1 MSSEI
6 NKSNSLSLTLI
17 YLTQKDGTSAISKNL
32 CFSNKVK
39 DNLVFF
45 LFRYEVLQFCW
56 LPADKRA
63 TAEEIHRLLTY
74 LRMQGQKEIED
85 DFEQRWSSLKPN
97 PTARQTTVSHSS
109 FPILEQF
116 DDGREPDE
124 VLTVTETSHGL
135 SFEYVWEAARHDH
148 YDSHT
153 RSSMETTLNYHSMFF
168 PVPRQDIQAHFPET
182 GGEAEAKSV
191 PGTLPVFD
199 AREGNSG
206 NEYYIQLEE
215 QDESDLGVMD
225 SQYAVGAT
233 ASSKEQYVV
242 LQDVKLDESSTD
254 ADFFHQSIDSK
265 DSFLQ
270 DSHIWSS
277 SEHESPYQ
285 ADIFSEKDSKLEE
298 PHSFRSGFMELPEIR
313 SFHGDTKGTV
323 ENEDLSTSF
332 LGINQD
338 ADHLGDFGGGTA
350 DVIKLLNTEK
360 LVDNFMFLKEN
371 SLIKE
376 STGFPESRDM
386 QDTDISLSLFDDV
399 DAANNLNGTDNPSK
413 SVVTSAQLREEF
425 LDLVNPIL
433 KDFLS
438 PLKESKTLV
447 PSDMFSKEETCSN
460 QLPEITGCSIE
471 TNANLGGWIFS
482 SPESTSVSTE
492 IAVPNTT
499 SSHQF
504 NDESAATDSLCTDAN
519 SSGLEEYLSISE
531 ENRPD
536 IGNVKESFEQKG
548 QLPSPVDK
556 SSEGVD
562 SGITEG
568 LTSSDSFSDMLSE
581 GDAISKLED
590 APLQEAQEE
599 CFVDNHVSQDMSS
612 PLILDSCLD
621 QISQDSLLEDSISF
635 TLPTVENSAETPDS
649 LDSLDVHR
657 EVGNGNT
664 LDPFIHKLQPPYR
677 PADSGYETENIE
689 SPEWNSQTSTDN
701 VSMQN
706 VNSAKEQ
713 FAAATLTPPEIIVSD
728 VDSVPDVQENGDGLH
743 QEIGDAPVGGSYRDS
758 AYFSD
763 NEELDKKSDEV
774 SGGTPDASLWV
785 ENSFSDQ
792 MSGSAEGTSTF
803 PECVVSGDQQEYVG
817 PTVVADENGFGM
829 TVEPQ
834 LIVSPK
840 EDWDKEKPA
849 SDLTQKE
856 ERLEC
861 FSDLLTDP
869 PHSSF
874 SSEAHEDASST
885 SVMPSAENVVHA
897 KLVRTY
903 AGEGPKKKEPDME
916 GRYLGKL
923 DEAAVTGGSED
934 GMEADE
940 EDENSDDSD
949 DDMRAYRLHS
959 SGSESEDEDVHP
971 VPVIVSD
978 NSDSCNLKSLL
989 KPKSLQMDKSATA
1002 SNKNT
1007 ENKRVVSFFDD
1018 VTVYLFDQ
1026 V

>member
-1 MSSEI
+1 
-6 NKSNSLSLTLI
+6 
-17 YLTQKDGTSAISKNL
+17 
-32 CFSNKVK
+32 
-39 DNLVFF
+39 
-45 LFRYEVLQFCW
+45 
-56 LPADKRA
+56 
-63 TAEEIHRLLTY
+63 
-74 LRMQGQKEIED
+74 MQGQKEIED
-85 DFEQRWSSLKPN
+85 DFEQRWSTLRPN

-153 RSSMETTLNYHSMFF
+153 RSSMDTTLNYHSMFF
-168 PVPRQDIQAHFPET
+168 PVPRQDIQANFPET
-182 GGEAEAKSV
+182 GGEAEAKRV

-225 SQYAVGAT
+225 SQSAEGAT
-233 ASSKEQYVV
+233 ASNKEQYVV

-298 PHSFRSGFMELPEIR
+298 PRSFRSGFMELPEIR
-313 SFHGDTKGTV
+313 SFHGDTKSTLQ
-323 ENEDLSTSF
+323 NEDLSTSL
-332 LGINQD
+332 LGIDQD
-338 ADHLGDFGGGTA
+338 TVHSGDSDASA

-360 LVDNFMFLKEN
+360 LVENFMFLKEN
-371 SLIKE
+371 SLIKD
-376 STGFPESRDM
+376 STGFPESRVM
-386 QDTDISLSLFDDV
+386 QDTDVSLSFFDNV
-399 DAANNLNGTDNPSK
+399 DTANSLTDPSK
-413 SVVTSAQLREEF
+413 PVVTSAQLREEF

-447 PSDMFSKEETCSN
+447 PSEIFSKEESCSN
-460 QLPEITGCSIE
+460 QLPDITGSTNE
-471 TNANLGGWIFS
+471 TNSNLGGWIFS
-482 SPESTSVSTE
+482 SPESTSASAE
-492 IAVPNTT
+492 ITAPNTT

-504 NDESAATDSLCTDAN
+504 NHESAATDSLCTDAN
-519 SSGLEEYLSISE
+519 TSGLEECLSVSE
-531 ENRPD
+531 ENRLD
-536 IGNVKESFEQKG
+536 IENVRESFDQKS
-548 QLPSPVDK
+548 QLSSPVDR
-556 SSEGVD
+556 STEGVD

-568 LTSSDSFSDMLSE
+568 LTSSDSFSDMLSD
-581 GDAISKLED
+581 GDAISKIED

-635 TLPTVENSAETPDS
+635 NLPTVENSAETPDL
-649 LDSLDVHR
+649 LDSLDIHR
-657 EVGNGNT
+657 EVGSGKT
-664 LDPFIHKLQPPYR
+664 LEPFIHKLQPPYR

-689 SPEWNSQTSTDN
+689 SPEWNSQTSMDN
-701 VSMQN
+701 VSEQN
-706 VNSAKEQ
+706 VDSAKEQ
-713 FAAATLTPPEIIVSD
+713 LAAATLTPPEIIVSE
-728 VDSVPDVQENGDGLH
+728 VDSVPDVQENGDGLQ
-743 QEIGDAPVGGSYRDS
+743 QEIVDAPVGGSYRDS

-763 NEELDKKSDEV
+763 NEELDKKSEEV
-774 SGGTPDASLWV
+774 SSGAPADASSLI
-785 ENSFSDQ
+785 ENSFT
-792 MSGSAEGTSTF
+792 GSAEGTSTL
-803 PECVVSGDQQEYVG
+803 PECTVSGDQQEHVG
-817 PTVVADENGFGM
+817 PTVDASENGSGL
-829 TVEPQ
+829 TVEPE
-834 LIVSPK
+834 LVLSLK
-840 EDWDKEKPA
+840 EDSDKEKPA
-849 SDLTQKE
+849 SGLTPKE
-856 ERLEC
+856 ERLES

-885 SVMPSAENVVHA
+885 SVMPSAEHVVHA

-903 AGEGPKKKEPDME
+903 AGEVQKRKEPDME
-916 GRYLGKL
+916 GRYLGKM
-923 DEAAVTGGSED
+923 DGAAVTGGSED

-949 DDMRAYRLHS
+949 DDMRAYKLHS
-959 SGSESEDEDVHP
+959 SGSESEDDVVHP
-971 VPVIVSD
+971 VPVIISD

-1002 SNKNT
+1002 SNNNT
-1007 ENKRVVSFFDD
+1007 ENRRVVSFFDD

>member
-1 MSSEI
+1 
-6 NKSNSLSLTLI
+6 
-17 YLTQKDGTSAISKNL
+17 
-32 CFSNKVK
+32 
-39 DNLVFF
+39 
-45 LFRYEVLQFCW
+45 
-56 LPADKRA
+56 
-63 TAEEIHRLLTY
+63 
-74 LRMQGQKEIED
+74 MQGQKEIED

-148 YDSHT
+148 YDSHN

-168 PVPRQDIQAHFPET
+168 PVPQQDIQAHFPET
-182 GGEAEAKSV
+182 EAKAERV

-199 AREGNSG
+199 ARERNSG

-215 QDESDLGVMD
+215 QDESDLGAMD
-225 SQYAVGAT
+225 NQSAEGAT
-233 ASSKEQYVV
+233 ASNKEQYVI

-285 ADIFSEKDSKLEE
+285 ADIFSEKDIKLEE

-313 SFHGDTKGTV
+313 SFHGESKGTV
-323 ENEDLSTSF
+323 ENESLSTSF
-332 LGINQD
+332 FGIEQE
-338 ADHLGDFGGGTA
+338 AVHSGGFDGENA
-350 DVIKLLNTEK
+350 DVIKFLNTEK
-360 LVDNFMFLKEN
+360 LVDNFVFLKEN

-376 STGFPESRDM
+376 SSVSPESRDM
-386 QDTDISLSLFDDV
+386 QGTDVALTLFNDA
-399 DAANNLNGTDNPSK
+399 DAANNLNGSDDPSEP
-413 SVVTSAQLREEF
+413 VVTSAQLREEF

-433 KDFLS
+433 RDFLS
-438 PLKESKTLV
+438 PLKENETLV
-447 PSDMFSKEETCSN
+447 PSDIFSTEETCSN
-460 QLPEITGCSIE
+460 QLPDITGSSHKE
-471 TNANLGGWIFS
+471 TAKLDGWIYS
-482 SPESTSVSTE
+482 TPESTSESAE
-492 IAVPNTT
+492 IAVLNPTN
-499 SSHQF
+499 SHQF
-504 NDESAATDSLCTDAN
+504 NDESAATDNLCTDAN
-519 SSGLEEYLSISE
+519 TSGLEGCLTVTE
-531 ENRPD
+531 ENRQD
-536 IGNVKESFEQKG
+536 IGIVGELSNQKN
-548 QLPSPVDK
+548 QLSSPVDK
-556 SSEGVD
+556 STEVVD

-568 LTSSDSFSDMLSE
+568 LTSSDSFSEILS
-581 GDAISKLED
+581 DADVISKIED
-590 APLQEAQEE
+590 APLHEAQEE

-635 TLPTVENSAETPDS
+635 NLPAVENSAETPDS
-649 LDSLDVHR
+649 LDSLEMHR
-657 EVGNGNT
+657 EVGHGKT
-664 LDPFIHKLQPPYR
+664 LDPFNHNLQPPYR

-689 SPEWNSQTSTDN
+689 SPEWNSQPSTDS
-701 VSMQN
+701 VSEEN
-706 VNSAKEQ
+706 VNSAKEEH
-713 FAAATLTPPEIIVSD
+713 AAATLTPPEIIVSE

-763 NEELDKKSDEV
+763 NEELDKKSDDV
-774 SGGTPDASLWV
+774 SGGTPANASPWV
-785 ENSFSDQ
+785 ENSSSDH
-792 MSGSAEGTSTF
+792 MSGSTEVISSL
-803 PECVVSGDQQEYVG
+803 PESVASDDQQDHVG
-817 PTVVADENGFGM
+817 PTVDADVNASSQ
-829 TVEPQ
+829 TVQPDLVLSLE
-834 LIVSPK
+834 

-849 SDLTQKE
+849 SDVTLMKE
-856 ERLEC
+856 ERLES
-861 FSDLLTDP
+861 FSDLLSVP

-874 SSEAHEDASST
+874 NPEAHEDTFST

-903 AGEGPKKKEPDME
+903 GEGPRKKEPDME
-916 GRYLGKL
+916 GRFLGKL
-923 DEAAVTGGSED
+923 EGATVTGGSED

-959 SGSESEDEDVHP
+959 SGSESEDDAVHP

-978 NSDSCNLKSLL
+978 NSDACNLKSLL
-989 KPKSLQMDKSATA
+989 KPKSLQVEKSTTA
-1002 SNKNT
+1002 SNTNP
-1007 ENKRVVSFFDD
+1007 ENRRAVSFFDD

>member
-1 MSSEI
+1 
-6 NKSNSLSLTLI
+6 
-17 YLTQKDGTSAISKNL
+17 
-32 CFSNKVK
+32 
-39 DNLVFF
+39 
-45 LFRYEVLQFCW
+45 
-56 LPADKRA
+56 
-63 TAEEIHRLLTY
+63 
-74 LRMQGQKEIED
+74 MQGQKEIED

-135 SFEYVWEAARHDH
+135 SFEYVWEAAKHDH
-148 YDSHT
+148 YDSHN

-182 GGEAEAKSV
+182 GGEAEAERI

-215 QDESDLGVMD
+215 QDESDLGVID
-225 SQYAVGAT
+225 SQNAEGAT
-233 ASSKEQYVV
+233 ASKKEQYVV
-242 LQDVKLDESSTD
+242 LQDIKLDESSTD

-323 ENEDLSTSF
+323 ENKGLSTSV
-332 LGINQD
+332 LGIDQE
-338 ADHLGDFGGGTA
+338 AFHLGDFDGGSA

-371 SLIKE
+371 SLIKD
-376 STGFPESRDM
+376 SSGFPESTVT
-386 QDTDISLSLFDDV
+386 QDTDVSLSLFGDV
-399 DAANNLNGTDNPSK
+399 DPANEFNSTEDPSE

-433 KDFLS
+433 RDFLS
-438 PLKESKTLV
+438 PLKVSETLV
-447 PSDMFSKEETCSN
+447 PSDIFSTEETCSN
-460 QLPEITGCSIE
+460 QLPQITSSSNE
-471 TNANLGGWIFS
+471 EHTKLGGWIYS
-482 SPESTSVSTE
+482 TPESTSESTE
-492 IAVPNTT
+492 NAFPNLTN
-499 SSHQF
+499 SHQF
-504 NDESAATDSLCTDAN
+504 NDEFAATENLCTDAN
-519 SSGLEEYLSISE
+519 TSGLEECLIVSE
-531 ENRPD
+531 ENRQD
-536 IGNVKESFEQKG
+536 IGIVGECLEQKS
-548 QLPSPVDK
+548 QLSSYEDK
-556 SSEGVD
+556 STGGVD

-568 LTSSDSFSDMLSE
+568 LTSSDPFSDMLSD
-581 GDAISKLED
+581 GNVTSKIED

-599 CFVDNHVSQDMSS
+599 CFVDNHVSRDMSS
-612 PLILDSCLD
+612 ELILDSCLD
-621 QISQDSLLEDSISF
+621 LISQDSLLEDSISF
-635 TLPTVENSAETPDS
+635 TSPAVENSAETPDS
-649 LDSLDVHR
+649 LDSLDMHR
-657 EVGNGNT
+657 EVGNGKT

-689 SPEWNSQTSTDN
+689 SPEWNSQPSTGDVAEEN
-701 VSMQN
+701 I
-706 VNSAKEQ
+706 NSAKEES
-713 FAAATLTPPEIIVSD
+713 AAAMLTPPEIIVSE
-728 VDSVPDVQENGDGLH
+728 VDSVPDIQENGDSLY

-763 NEELDKKSDEV
+763 NEELDKKNGDV
-774 SGGTPDASLWV
+774 SGGTLADASPLV
-785 ENSFSDQ
+785 ENSSTDH
-792 MSGSAEGTSTF
+792 MIGLTEGISNL
-803 PECVVSGDQQEYVG
+803 PECLVSGDHQEYVG
-817 PTVVADENGFGM
+817 PTAYVNMSGK
-829 TVEPQ
+829 TVDPE
-834 LIVSPK
+834 LVLSLE
-840 EDWDKEKPA
+840 EDSDKEKSA
-849 SDLTQKE
+849 SDLAWKGE
-856 ERLEC
+856 SLES
-861 FSDLLTDP
+861 FSDLVTDR

-874 SSEAHEDASST
+874 THEAHEDASST

-923 DEAAVTGGSED
+923 DGAAVTGGSED

-949 DDMRAYRLHS
+949 DDMCAYRLHS
-959 SGSESEDEDVHP
+959 SGSESEDDAVHP

-978 NSDSCNLKSLL
+978 NSDACNLKSLL
-989 KPKSLQMDKSATA
+989 KPKSLQMIKSSTA
-1002 SNKNT
+1002 SNSST
-1007 ENKRVVSFFDD
+1007 ENRRVVSFFDD

-1026 V
+1026 VYFCTHAVCDNFFPRLLYVMKGINIFKNYSSSICKKVN

>member
-1 MSSEI
+1 
-6 NKSNSLSLTLI
+6 
-17 YLTQKDGTSAISKNL
+17 
-32 CFSNKVK
+32 
-39 DNLVFF
+39 
-45 LFRYEVLQFCW
+45 
-56 LPADKRA
+56 
-63 TAEEIHRLLTY
+63 
-74 LRMQGQKEIED
+74 MQGQKEIED

-97 PTARQTTVSHSS
+97 PSARQTTVSHSS

-182 GGEAEAKSV
+182 GGEAETERVPV

-225 SQYAVGAT
+225 SQSAEGAT
-233 ASSKEQYVV
+233 ASNKEQYVV
-242 LQDVKLDESSTD
+242 LQDIKLDESSTD

-298 PHSFRSGFMELPEIR
+298 SLPFQSGFMELPEIR
-313 SFHGDTKGTV
+313 SFHGDTKSTV
-323 ENEDLSTSF
+323 ENESLSTSF
-332 LGINQD
+332 LGTNND
-338 ADHLGDFGGGTA
+338 AVHSGYFDGGNA

-360 LVDNFMFLKEN
+360 LVDNFVFLKEN

-376 STGFPESRDM
+376 SAGFPESRNK
-386 QDTDISLSLFDDV
+386 QETDVSLSLFDDV
-399 DAANNLNGTDNPSK
+399 DAAKNLNGTDDPSET
-413 SVVTSAQLREEF
+413 VVNSAQLREEF

-433 KDFLS
+433 RDFLS
-438 PLKESKTLV
+438 PLKESETLV
-447 PSDMFSKEETCSN
+447 PSDIFSTEETCSN
-460 QLPEITGCSIE
+460 QLPDITGSSNE
-471 TNANLGGWIFS
+471 ENAKVGGWIYS
-482 SPESTSVSTE
+482 TAESTSESAE
-492 IAVPNTT
+492 IAAPNPTD
-499 SSHQF
+499 SRKL
-504 NDESAATDSLCTDAN
+504 NDKIAATEHLCTGAN
-519 SSGLEEYLSISE
+519 TSGLEQCLTASE
-531 ENRPD
+531 ENRLD
-536 IGNVKESFEQKG
+536 VEHVGECFDQKS
-548 QLPSPVDK
+548 QLSSPVDK
-556 SSEGVD
+556 SAEGVD

-568 LTSSDSFSDMLSE
+568 LTSSDSFSDMLSDV
-581 GDAISKLED
+581 DAISKIED
-590 APLQEAQEE
+590 APLHEAEE
-599 CFVDNHVSQDMSS
+599 ERLVDNHVSQDMSS

-621 QISQDSLLEDSISF
+621 LISQDSLLEDSISF
-635 TLPTVENSAETPDS
+635 TLPAVETSAETPDS
-649 LDSLDVHR
+649 IDSLDIHR
-657 EVGNGNT
+657 EVGNGKS
-664 LDPFIHKLQPPYR
+664 LDPFNHKLQPPYR

-689 SPEWNSQTSTDN
+689 SPEWNSQPSTDN
-701 VSMQN
+701 VSEEN
-706 VNSAKEQ
+706 VNSAKEEP
-713 FAAATLTPPEIIVSD
+713 AAAALTPPEIIVSE

-743 QEIGDAPVGGSYRDS
+743 QEIGDVPIGGSYRDS

-763 NEELDKKSDEV
+763 NEELDKKSDDI
-774 SGGTPDASLWV
+774 SGGTHADASPWV
-785 ENSFSDQ
+785 ENSSSNH
-792 MSGSAEGTSTF
+792 MSGSEEGTSTL
-803 PECVVSGDQQEYVG
+803 PECVASDDRHKHVG
-817 PTVVADENGFGM
+817 PTVDADVNVSGK
-829 TVEPQ
+829 TVEPEFV
-834 LIVSPK
+834 LNP
-840 EDWDKEKPA
+840 EADWDKEKSA
-849 SDLTQKE
+849 SDLNPKE
-856 ERLEC
+856 ARLEC
-861 FSDLLTDP
+861 FSDLSTDP

-874 SSEAHEDASST
+874 SIEAHEDTSST
-885 SVMPSAENVVHA
+885 SEMPSAENVVHA

-903 AGEGPKKKEPDME
+903 AGEIPKKKEPDME

-923 DEAAVTGGSED
+923 DGAAVTGGSED

-959 SGSESEDEDVHP
+959 SGSESEDDAVHP

-989 KPKSLQMDKSATA
+989 KPKSLQTDKSTTA
-1002 SNKNT
+1002 SNSNA
-1007 ENKRVVSFFDD
+1007 ENRRVVSFFDD